1 MVLITRFWHRIILDG
16 PRISAGNHTMGF
28 TPPQVRSCQ
37 AQRSLYLCESDHAE
51 YRRVCIY
58 DSKYW
63 GKKIELTSNSVLK
76 KLNWNRI
83 ERKNRNRHITVR
95 FFNGRMS
102 FPSLNQQRQTR
113 KHEAL
118 TKLHGLASLFLH
130 PPERHCSF
138 TPALWWAY

>member
-1 MVLITRFWHRIILDG
+1 MVLVTRFWHRITLDG
-16 PRISAGNHTMGF
+16 PRISAGNHIMGF

-76 KLNWNRI
+76 NIELKSNREEKL
-83 ERKNRNRHITVR
+83 KSSHHYAAL
-95 FFNGRMS
+95 GS
-102 FPSLNQQRQTR
+102 P
-113 KHEAL
+113 KHEPVC
-118 TKLHGLASLFLH
+118 LHDGH
-130 PPERHCSF
+130 VKE
-138 TPALWWAY
+138 